1 MSENLFVFITTFLAS
16 VTVPSTYYAFN
27 KYCKD
32 EQITIIKK
40 GEIKD
45 LKEKKRAQISK
56 EDNGKY
62 LRGKND
68 KLNFKNVK
76 RWEERVGRF
85 VCKSK

>member
-1 MSENLFVFITTFLAS
+1 MSENLFVFINTFLAP

-45 LKEKKRAQISK
+45 LKEKK
-56 EDNGKY
+56 
-62 LRGKND
+62 
-68 KLNFKNVK
+68 
-76 RWEERVGRF
+76 GRD
-85 VCKSK
+85 